1 MEKISLKF
9 WGKYITW
16 EDDQAIIYVWRQLKD
31 SQEYEEWE
39 KNYNSHNHPGKKKK
53 KSLEKLCQQ
62 RNKSE
67 HSRLK
72 KGKYNKKKWAIKPVK
87 LKVIV

>member
-1 MEKISLKF
+1 MRNEKK
-9 WGKYITW
+9 ITTP
-16 EDDQAIIYVWRQLKD
+16 IIIL
-31 SQEYEEWE
+31 
-39 KNYNSHNHPGKKKK
+39 GKKK

>member
-53 KSLEKLCQQ
+53 KALKNYANREINQNTQDWRRGSIIK
-62 RNKSE
+62 RN
-67 HSRLK
+67 
-72 KGKYNKKKWAIKPVK
+72 GQ
-87 LKVIV
+87 